1 MGGENL
7 SFSSNV
13 KEEISQRFGNA
24 RHCNIAELSALLNI
38 CGYIGRFR
46 EKFCVKIQTD
56 NSLVARKYFTLVQK
70 TFKINCNVT
79 VRKNHFHHSNS
90 TYILT
95 ITKKADVEKILTA
108 TGILLDNQKKICNC
122 CYAPI
127 VYSACCKRAYI
138 RGAFLAIGSMNDPQ
152 KNYHLEFV
160 YTQPKKAEAL
170 KELLHTFG
178 LEAKMVKRKEHF
190 VLYLK
195 EGEQIADILNIMQA
209 HIALLNLENV
219 RVVKDMRN
227 HVNRKVNC
235 ETANLN
241 KTVAA
246 SVKQLED
253 IQYIRTKKA
262 WESLPENLLETAQLR
277 LQYPEASLKE
287 LGLLM
292 NPPMGKSGINHRL
305 KKISDIAEEMRKGK
319 GDFVWQKKQ

>member
-1 MGGENL
+1 M

-24 RHCNIAELSALLNI
+24 RHCNIAELAALLNI
-38 CGYIGRFR
+38 CGYIGRFG

-56 NSLVARKYFTLVQK
+56 NSVVARKYFTLVQK
-70 TFKINCNVT
+70 AFKINCNVT
-79 VRKNHFHHSNS
+79 VRRNRFHHSNS

-95 ITKKADVEKILTA
+95 VTKKADVEKILTA
-108 TGILLDNQKKICNC
+108 TGILLEKENKICNH
-122 CYAPI
+122 CYAPTI
-127 VYSACCKRAYI
+127 YSVCCKRAYI
-138 RGAFLAIGSMNDPQ
+138 RGAFLAAGSMNDPQ

-160 YTQPKKAEAL
+160 YAQQKKAQGL
-170 KELLHTFG
+170 KEILHTFG
-178 LEAKMVKRKEHF
+178 LEAKMIKRKGHF

-209 HIALLNLENV
+209 HSALLELENV

-253 IQYIRTKKA
+253 IQYIKSQKA
-262 WESLPENLLETAQLR
+262 WENLPKNLLQTAQLR

-287 LGLLM
+287 LGLLVH
-292 NPPMGKSGINHRL
+292 PPVGKSGINHRL
-305 KKISDIAEEMRKGK
+305 KKISDIAEKMRKDK
-319 GDFVWQKKQ
+319 GDFVWRKKQ